1 MPSKKIISIALLL
14 CGCAGIPN
22 AQEHDRSRRRAEEQR
37 RETQAARVRWQP
49 AAAQA
54 RREHEARAV
63 REYEEAHAA
72 ELAEEQRIVDEIQ
85 RDAFVEQRA
94 ADEARR
100 QRELEEQDRVAQ
112 VTAEARR
119 HGFKRVLCGESL
131 VAVLEQIVA
140 TPMPTE
146 HLDGVAVE
154 LGDADQT
161 FTALQ
166 ILDKKRALFISS
178 ESDVRIILKGYRGV
192 LYEGTSLTALRVTMV
207 RVAGTVVY
215 PTRAGSAQAFVVEPA
230 R

>member
-63 REYEEAHAA
+63 REYEEAH
-72 ELAEEQRIVDEIQ
+72 
-85 RDAFVEQRA
+85 AFVEQRA

-230 R
+230 W